1 MKKVQGSGV
10 FVLLMGLSL
19 FLQAQTAAV
28 APAAPSASASRV
40 NVLQPTLGTPV
51 PTATF
56 TRTPTAS
63 ATLTFTS
70 TSTNSPTGTLTPI
83 LTNTSTPTDTP
94 TATVTSSFTATPSP
108 TWTSTPGVFQFTV
121 SPKPDAQGQIHFQWG
136 TTIPADEAYLRVFT
150 SGFRLVWEDVFNKD
164 QKPEFLTTDPHDVTW
179 NGRDDQ
185 GRPMPPGSYICF
197 ISVTVGKKTYES
209 SAKTEIP

>member
-1 MKKVQGSGV
+1 MKKIQGFGV
-10 FVLLMGLSL
+10 LVLLTGLGL
-19 FLQAQTAAV
+19 LLQAQTAPV
-28 APAAPSASASRV
+28 APAGAAPASRP
-40 NVLQPTLGTPV
+40 NVLRPTLGTPV

-63 ATLTFTS
+63 PTLTPTS
-70 TSTNSPTGTLTPI
+70 TPTNSPTGTLTPL
-83 LTNTSTPTDTP
+83 LTNTSTPTNTP

-150 SGFRLVWEDVFNKD
+150 SGFRLVWEEVFNKD

-197 ISVTVGKKTYES
+197 ISVTVGKKSYES
-209 SAKTEIP
+209 SSKTEIP